1 MTTEEIEEIAGR
13 LINSLG
19 EHSESILYYPHPF
32 GADGFVVIFRDDVTS
47 IVDLI
52 GEAHLCVPSEVP
64 LYCLRQS
71 EMFELSLPVYSW
83 VYLVNRHVHMV
94 YWLKHE
100 GRVLFGSD
108 IRERLELPAKPYLL
122 LASHIGVSTH
132 YLRSGIILDSLHRK
146 RYVEL
151 IETLEHQI
159 KMLMATALLLH
170 GQWNVTAD
178 TVAEQFE
185 RFFPAPQFKEVWSEF
200 RQLLSYRSDDEEA
213 QSRSALEAVWLFE
226 SFIKQLRSYAQ

>member
-19 EHSESILYYPHPF
+19 KHSESILYYPHPF

-47 IVDLI
+47 IDDLI

-64 LYCLRQS
+64 LYCLRLS

-108 IRERLELPAKPYLL
+108 IRKQLELPAAPHLL
-122 LASHIGVSTH
+122 LSSHIGVSTH
-132 YLRSGIILDSLHRK
+132 YLRSGIILDWLHRK
-146 RYVEL
+146 RYLEL
-151 IETLEHQI
+151 IETLEQQI

-170 GQWNVTAD
+170 GQWNVTAE
-178 TVAEQFE
+178 TVAGQFE
-185 RFFPAPQFKEVWSEF
+185 HFFPVPSLNEVWSEF
-200 RQLLSYRSDDEEA
+200 TQLMTARSYDEET

-226 SFIKQLRSYAQ
+226 SFIRQLRSYAQ

>member
-32 GADGFVVIFRDDVTS
+32 GADGFVVIFRDDVKS
-47 IVDLI
+47 IVELI

-108 IRERLELPAKPYLL
+108 IRERLELPAKPHLL

-146 RYVEL
+146 RYAEL
-151 IETLEHQI
+151 IETLEQQI

-200 RQLLSYRSDDEEA
+200 RQLLSSRSDHEEK
-213 QSRSALEAVWLFE
+213 SAIEAVRLFE
-226 SFIKQLRSYAQ
+226 SFIRQLRSYAQ

>member
-32 GADGFVVIFRDDVTS
+32 GADGFVVIFRDDVKS

-52 GEAHLCVPSEVP
+52 GEAHLCVPREVP

-108 IRERLELPAKPYLL
+108 IRERLELPAKPHLL

-151 IETLEHQI
+151 TETLEQQI

-170 GQWNVTAD
+170 GQWKVTAE
-178 TVAEQFE
+178 TVAVQFE

-200 RQLLSYRSDDEEA
+200 RQLLSSRSDHEEK
-213 QSRSALEAVWLFE
+213 SAIEAVRLFE
-226 SFIKQLRSYAQ
+226 SFIRQLRSYAQ

>member
-13 LINSLG
+13 LIDSLG
-19 EHSESILYYPHPF
+19 EHSDSILYYPHPF
-32 GADGFVVIFRDDVTS
+32 GADGFVVIFRDDVRS
-47 IVDLI
+47 VVDLI

-64 LYCLRQS
+64 LYCLRRS

-83 VYLVNRHVHMV
+83 VYLVNRHVHLV

-108 IRERLELPAKPYLL
+108 IRDELELPAAPHLL
-122 LASHIGVSTH
+122 LSSHIGVSTH
-132 YLRSGIILDSLHRK
+132 FLRSGIILDWLHRK
-146 RYVEL
+146 RHLDL
-151 IETLEHQI
+151 IETLEQQI

-170 GQWNVTAD
+170 GQWNVTAE

-185 RFFPAPQFKEVWSEF
+185 RYFPVPRFKEIWSEF
-200 RQLLSYRSDDEEA
+200 TELMSSRNDDQEK
-213 QSRSALEAVWLFE
+213 SALEAVWLFE
-226 SFIKQLRSYAQ
+226 SFIRQLRSYAQ